1 MIKNTS
7 EIQLSCMTKDI
18 VAIIILLVISITGFS
33 QNVGI
38 SPTGAI
44 PPNASAGLDINF
56 VDKGL
61 LMPRIALQSTTSFA
75 PLSAHVTGMI
85 VYNTAKAGDV
95 SPGYYYNDGSKWI
108 AFFTRANATGDMQYW
123 DGTKWVNIP
132 IGLAGQILKINSL
145 GVPTWIQGP
154 LPSLV
159 TIQLTSITTTT
170 ATSGGVILNDGGNTV
185 TAYGVCWATISTPTI
200 ANNFTTNGSG
210 IGSFTSNL
218 TGLTTGTIYYVRAYA
233 NTLNGTA
240 YGNEL
245 SFTTP

>member
-1 MIKNTS
+1 MNKETLK
-7 EIQLSCMTKDI
+7 IQLSCMTRNF
-18 VAIIILLVISITGFS
+18 VNVLILLVITIAGFS

-56 VDKGL
+56 ADKGL
-61 LMPRIALQSTTSFA
+61 LMPRVALQSTTSFA

-85 VYNTAKAGDV
+85 VYNTAKTGDV
-95 SPGYYYNDGSKWI
+95 SPGYYYDDGSKWI
-108 AFFTRANATGDMQYW
+108 AFFTRANAAGDMQYW

-132 IGLAGQILKINSL
+132 IGLAGQTLKINSL

-154 LPSLV
+154 LPSLA
-159 TIQLTSITTTT
+159 TAKLTSITSTN

-185 TAYGVCWATISTPTI
+185 TAYGVCWATTSAPTI

-210 IGSFTSNL
+210 IGSFTSSL
-218 TGLTTGTIYYVRAYA
+218 TGLTTGTIYFVRAYA
-233 NTLNGTA
+233 TTTSGTA